1 MFFTKR
7 QKEMALTKGYLLE
20 REYELSE
27 RDLIKVAKTGN
38 EKQLEKAM
46 SVHHDIEYALLY
58 TYTPEYKQLII
69 DSFRRK

>member
-1 MFFTKR
+1 MFFTRK
-7 QKEMALTKGYLLE
+7 QKEMALTRGYLLE

-46 SVHHDIEYALLY
+46 SIHHDIEYALLY

>member
-1 MFFTKR
+1 MFFTKK

-38 EKQLEKAM
+38 EKQLEKVM

>member
-1 MFFTKR
+1 MFFTKK

-46 SVHHDIEYALLY
+46 SIHHDIEYALLY

>member
-1 MFFTKR
+1 MFFTRK
-7 QKEMALTKGYLLE
+7 QKEMALTRGYLLE

-27 RDLIKVAKTGN
+27 RDLIRVAKTGD

-69 DSFRRK
+69 NSFRRK